1 VFAARDDRR
10 RGLPK
15 TSSVGLVDS
24 GVAGAAV
31 LSRCSSADTSAGEQT
46 TSKNSFPGTVNVRVQ
61 GFAVIPDATSAPAGE
76 VTFTVTNAVPDD
88 DHEFVVVKTDLAP
101 EALPAES
108 NGSVDEAGKGI
119 QPIDEIE
126 DITVG
131 DTQTV
136 AVDLDAGSYV
146 LMCNIYDKAEKE
158 SHYQQGMHTAFT
170 VT

>member
-1 VFAARDDRR
+1 
-10 RGLPK
+10 
-15 TSSVGLVDS
+15 
-24 GVAGAAV
+24 
-31 LSRCSSADTSAGEQT
+31 
-46 TSKNSFPGTVNVRVQ
+46 
-61 GFAVIPDATSAPAGE
+61 
-76 VTFTVTNAVPDD
+76 
-88 DHEFVVVKTDLAP
+88 VVVKTDLAP

-119 QPIDEIE
+119 QPIE

-158 SHYQQGMHTAFT
+158 SQYQQGMHTAFT

>member
-1 VFAARDDRR
+1 M
-10 RGLPK
+10 
-15 TSSVGLVDS
+15 
-24 GVAGAAV
+24 
-31 LSRCSSADTSAGEQT
+31 
-46 TSKNSFPGTVNVRVQ
+46 
-61 GFAVIPDATSAPAGE
+61 
-76 VTFTVTNAVPDD
+76 
-88 DHEFVVVKTDLAP
+88 VVKTDLAP

-158 SHYQQGMHTAFT
+158 SQYQQGMHTAFT